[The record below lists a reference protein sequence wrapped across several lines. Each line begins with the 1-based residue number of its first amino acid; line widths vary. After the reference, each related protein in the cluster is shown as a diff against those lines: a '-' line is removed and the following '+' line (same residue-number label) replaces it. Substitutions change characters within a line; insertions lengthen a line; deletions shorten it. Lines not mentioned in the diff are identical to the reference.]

1 MRQKVRQRPADEMA
15 DQIDHDKANRIEYL
29 CYAAFTTET
38 DKQGSRPGH
47 YKRVNEID
55 SIGASGQK
63 DRQGGF
69 VIAKSLKEH

>member
-15 DQIDHDKANRIEYL
+15 YQIDHQKANRIEISGHPGF
-29 CYAAFTTET
+29 ATEA
-38 DKQGSRPGH
+38 DKQGSRSGY
-47 YKRVNEID
+47 YKRVNEIN

-69 VIAKSLKEH
+69 VIPKRLKDH